1 MLKNIKVSHSPHIR
15 KHHSTQS
22 VMLDVIIALAPAMI
36 AAVVFFRARA
46 IIVLGTC
53 LVSSV
58 VFESIC
64 NLIRKKPNSLGDLSA
79 VVTAIILAFSL
90 PPTLPAW
97 ACVIGSGFAIIMG
110 KMVFGGLGSNIF
122 NPAMAGRC
130 FLTACFGTMMTT
142 WTVPATIDINMPK
155 VGQVQSISAPA
166 ATTQA
171 TPLALSKE
179 AIKSKATGDGTKAKS
194 VNSIFSYMFLG
205 ETGGC
210 LGETSALALIIGGIY
225 MLIKGAIN
233 YIIPAAVLISVFV
246 FASIGWLIDPQ
257 YYIAPWVHLVG
268 GGLLLGAFFI
278 ATDPVTAPLTK
289 KGMWIFGAGLGGLT
303 MLIRIVGEYP
313 EGVMFAVL
321 LMNAVTPLIDRFTK
335 LTPTGGR
342 VNA

>member
-1 MLKNIKVSHSPHIR
+1 MLENIKVSHSPHIK

-22 VMLDVIIALAPAMI
+22 VMLDVIIGLVPAMV
-36 AAVVFFRARA
+36 AAVIFFRLKAVA
-46 IIVLGTC
+46 VLGSC
-53 LVSSV
+53 IVSCI
-58 VFESIC
+58 VFEAMC
-64 NLIRKKPNSLGDLSA
+64 NIILRKPNSLGDLSA

-90 PPTLPAW
+90 PPTMPVW
-97 ACVIGSGFAIIMG
+97 ACVIGSGFAIIIG

-142 WTVPATIDINMPK
+142 WTVPATIHPQMPQ
-155 VGQVQSISAPA
+155 VGQVQTSDPV

-179 AIKSKATGDGTKAKS
+179 AIKSRAAGNGTKAET
-194 VNSIFSYMFLG
+194 VNSVFNYMFVG
-205 ETGGC
+205 QTGGC
-210 LGETSALALIIGGIY
+210 LGETSALALIIGGFY
-225 MLIKGAIN
+225 MLIRGTIN
-233 YIIPAAVLISVFV
+233 YIIPIAVLLSAFI

-268 GGLLLGAFFI
+268 GGLLIGAFFI

-289 KGMWIFGAGLGGLT
+289 RGMWIFGIGLGGLT